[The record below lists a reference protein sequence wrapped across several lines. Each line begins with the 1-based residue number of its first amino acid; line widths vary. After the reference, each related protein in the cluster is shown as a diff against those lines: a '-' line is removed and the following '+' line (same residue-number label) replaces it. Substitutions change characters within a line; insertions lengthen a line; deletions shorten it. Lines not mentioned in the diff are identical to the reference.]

1 LERFFGKK
9 EGKQKKLNLKF
20 YKMEIT
26 GRLTADAVVRTVS
39 GDRKVTGFS
48 IAINDTYRSG
58 GEQKKVTTFIDCSY
72 WLNTGI
78 AEYLKKGGWVQL
90 YGRIGVNAY
99 LSGSGEAKA
108 SLTFHT
114 SEIKLLGSPQRSA
127 SSSPA
132 YEHTQQEQP
141 KAVETAA
148 NKFEGIDDDLP
159 F

>member
-1 LERFFGKK
+1 LEKRKGNKK
-9 EGKQKKLNLKF
+9 VKLKI

-48 IAINDTYRSG
+48 IAINDTYRTG

-114 SEIKLLGSPQRSA
+114 SEIKLLGSASRSENSFPA
-127 SSSPA
+127 S
-132 YEHTQQEQP
+132 EHTQQEEPQVAEIT
-141 KAVETAA
+141 AV
-148 NKFEGIDDDLP
+148 NKFEGIEDDLP

>member
-1 LERFFGKK
+1 
-9 EGKQKKLNLKF
+9 
-20 YKMEIT
+20 MEIT

-58 GEQKKVTTFIDCSY
+58 GEQKKVTTFVDCSY

-99 LSGSGEAKA
+99 MSGSGEAKA

-114 SEIKLLGSPQRSA
+114 SEIKLLGNASKER
-127 SSSPA
+127 SSSTTSENP
-132 YEHTQQEQP
+132 QQENP
-141 KAVETAA
+141 KAAETAA